1 MFIST
6 KRMNPFICI
15 IFLSIIHLP
24 STLFAQEKFEKES
37 RIKKTNVPLKARL
50 FVDSLQPQ
58 HSIKWYK
65 EEGLLENSIEAKFKN
80 DKTLYSVE
88 FDTLGNIQD
97 LEIEIN
103 WEHIPSSVS
112 DSIYAQLKMDC
123 LKNKIVK
130 VQRQYSGKKSLLLSF
145 QNFHLKRESL
155 VINYELIVRCKE
167 QNNVALFEYLF
178 DENGQF
184 ISRSTIVFKN
194 SSHLEY

>member
-1 MFIST
+1 
-6 KRMNPFICI
+6 MNPFICI

>member
-1 MFIST
+1 
-6 KRMNPFICI
+6 MNPLIYI
-15 IFLSIIHLP
+15 VFLTIIHLP
-24 STLFAQEKFEKES
+24 GTLFAQEKFEKES

-65 EEGLLENSIEAKFKN
+65 EEGLLGNSIEAKFKN

-103 WEHIPSSVS
+103 WDDIPSSAS

-130 VQRQYSGKKSLLLSF
+130 VQRQYSGKQSIPLSF
-145 QNFHLKRESL
+145 RNYHLKRESL

-178 DENGQF
+178 DEKGQF